1 MLKKLLKKGQRRW
14 LVLFPLLGFIIL
26 VIMVKLKSAPQL
38 KSEVELTPL
47 VNVEKAKVRNLQMSI
62 EGYGRAQS
70 KEIWQAVAEVSGR
83 VIYRHPDLEKGK
95 IMPAGTVLLKIDPV
109 DYQLKLAQAKSDLK
123 SAIADADR
131 VALNKNKYTLS
142 LELEKSRLIILEK
155 EYKRKKGIL
164 NKGAISQS
172 LVDQEQSNVF
182 AQQEKVLDLSTS
194 LQLIPNDIDVAQA
207 RIQVNQ
213 SQVKEAERKLAKTNI
228 VLPFD
233 ARITQV
239 NAVLEQVINQQS
251 VLLEANYIG
260 AMEIN
265 AQFAITDM
273 KQFVRQTVD
282 TTFSQDN
289 KFPDIKRL
297 NLQAGIKLYAGDES
311 LEWLGSV
318 ERVSDSIDFQ
328 GNTIGLI
335 VEMENDWKD
344 FDPLNNTPVMNNM
357 FLEVEVLSE
366 AKPMLSIPTK
376 AIHGQSVYI
385 VKDNVLRIKPISI
398 LFESGRY
405 TAIDD
410 KAEGSIS
417 LGDLVITTDL
427 LPAIDKMQ
435 VRTLLDQQE
444 VDQKEGK
451 DSEGEQEK

>member
-47 VNVEKAKVRNLQMSI
+47 VNVEKAKVLNLQMSI

>member
-1 MLKKLLKKGQRRW
+1 MLKKFLKTGQRRW
-14 LVLFPLLGFIIL
+14 LVLFPFLGFIIL
-26 VIMVKLKSAPQL
+26 VIMVKLKSTPQL

-47 VNVEKAKVRNLQMSI
+47 VKVDKAKIRNLQMSI

-70 KEIWQAVAEVSGR
+70 KESWQAVAEVSGR

-95 IMPAGTVLLKIDPV
+95 MSPAGTVALKIDPV

-131 VALNKNKYTLS
+131 IALNKNKLTLS
-142 LELEKSRLIILEK
+142 LLLERNRLDILEK
-155 EYKRKKGIL
+155 EYKRKKGLL
-164 NKGAISQS
+164 NKGSISHS
-172 LVDQEQSNVF
+172 SVDKEQSNVF
-182 AQQEKVLDLSTS
+182 AQQEKVLDMETNIK
-194 LQLIPNDIDVAQA
+194 LIPNDIDVAQA

-213 SQVKEAERKLAKTNI
+213 SRLEEAQRKLDKTTI
-228 VLPFD
+228 VIPFD

-251 VLLEANYIG
+251 VLLEANHIG

-282 TTFSQDN
+282 TTFSRDN

-297 NLQAGIKLYAGDES
+297 KLQAGIKLYSGDES

-328 GNTIGLI
+328 GNTVGLI
-335 VEMENDWKD
+335 VEMENDWKN
-344 FDPLNNTPVMNNM
+344 FDPLNNTPVMNDM
-357 FLEVEVLSE
+357 FLEVKVLSK
-366 AKPMLSIPTK
+366 AKPMLSVPTK

-405 TAIDD
+405 TAIDA
-410 KAEGSIS
+410 KLEGSI
-417 LGDLVITTDL
+417 LVGDLVITTDL

-435 VRTLLDQQE
+435 VRTILEQLE
-444 VDQKEGK
+444 GEHKEGN
-451 DSEGEQEK
+451 DREGEQEK

>member
-1 MLKKLLKKGQRRW
+1 MLKKLLKTGQRRW

-335 VEMENDWKD
+335 VEMANDWKD

-435 VRTLLDQQE
+435 VRTLLDRQE

-451 DSEGEQEK
+451 DSEGKQEK

>member
-1 MLKKLLKKGQRRW
+1 
-14 LVLFPLLGFIIL
+14 
-26 VIMVKLKSAPQL
+26 
-38 KSEVELTPL
+38 
-47 VNVEKAKVRNLQMSI
+47 
-62 EGYGRAQS
+62 
-70 KEIWQAVAEVSGR
+70 
-83 VIYRHPDLEKGK
+83 
-95 IMPAGTVLLKIDPV
+95 
-109 DYQLKLAQAKSDLK
+109 
-123 SAIADADR
+123 
-131 VALNKNKYTLS
+131 
-142 LELEKSRLIILEK
+142 LELENSRLINLEK
-155 EYKRKKGIL
+155 EYKRKKVIL

-213 SQVKEAERKLAKTNI
+213 SQVQEAERKLAKTNI
-228 VLPFD
+228 MLPFD

-344 FDPLNNTPVMNNM
+344 FDPLNNTPVMNGM

-435 VRTLLDQQE
+435 VRTLVDHLE

-451 DSEGEQEK
+451 DSEGKQEK

>member
-1 MLKKLLKKGQRRW
+1 MLKKLLKTGQRRW

-47 VNVEKAKVRNLQMSI
+47 VNVEKAKVLNLQMSI

>member
-1 MLKKLLKKGQRRW
+1 MLKKLLKTGQRRW
-14 LVLFPLLGFIIL
+14 LVFFPLLGFIIL

-38 KSEVELTPL
+38 KIEVELTPL

-70 KEIWQAVAEVSGR
+70 KESWQAVAEVSGR

-95 IMPAGTVLLKIDPV
+95 IMPAGTVVLKIDPV

-213 SQVKEAERKLAKTNI
+213 SQVQEAERKLAKTNI
-228 VLPFD
+228 MLPFD

-344 FDPLNNTPVMNNM
+344 FDPLNNTPVMNGM

-435 VRTLLDQQE
+435 VRTLVDHLE

-451 DSEGEQEK
+451 DSEGKQEK

>member
-1 MLKKLLKKGQRRW
+1 MLKKLLKTGQRRW

-70 KEIWQAVAEVSGR
+70 KEIWQAIAEVSGR

-335 VEMENDWKD
+335 VEMANDWKD

-435 VRTLLDQQE
+435 VRTLLDRQE

-451 DSEGEQEK
+451 DSEGKQEK

>member
-1 MLKKLLKKGQRRW
+1 MLKKLLKTGQRRW

-38 KSEVELTPL
+38 KSDVELTPL

-70 KEIWQAVAEVSGR
+70 KESWQAVAEVSGR

-95 IMPAGTVLLKIDPV
+95 ILPAGTVVLKIDPV

-213 SQVKEAERKLAKTNI
+213 SQVQEAERKLAKTNI
-228 VLPFD
+228 ILPFD

-297 NLQAGIKLYAGDES
+297 NLQAEIKLYAGDES

-335 VEMENDWKD
+335 VEMENDWKN
-344 FDPLNNTPVMNNM
+344 FDPLNNTPVMNGM

-366 AKPMLSIPTK
+366 AKPMLSVPTK

-410 KAEGSIS
+410 KVEGSIS

>member
-1 MLKKLLKKGQRRW
+1 MLKKLLKTGQRRW

-182 AQQEKVLDLSTS
+182 AQQENVLDLSTS

-213 SQVKEAERKLAKTNI
+213 SQVKEAERKLDKTNI

-265 AQFAITDM
+265 AQFSVTDM
-273 KQFVRQTVD
+273 KQLIRQTA
-282 TTFSQDN
+282 TSKLSQN
-289 KFPDIKRL
+289 GGFPDIKHL
-297 NLQAGIKLYAGDES
+297 KLQAKIKLYSGDES
-311 LEWLGSV
+311 HEWPGIV
-318 ERVSDSIDFQ
+318 TRVSDSIDPQ

-335 VEMENDWKD
+335 VEMENDWKH
-344 FDPLNNTPVMNNM
+344 FDPLKNTPVMNDM
-357 FLEVEVLSE
+357 FLEVKVIGKTKKVLSV
-366 AKPMLSIPTK
+366 PTK
-376 AIHGQSVYI
+376 AIHGQSIYTVEDNLLR
-385 VKDNVLRIKPISI
+385 VKPVSI
-398 LFESGRY
+398 LFESGRD
-405 TAIDD
+405 TAVN
-410 KAEGSIS
+410 ANLEGSVSID
-417 LGDLVITTDL
+417 DLVITTDL
-427 LPAIDKMQ
+427 LPAIDKMK
-435 VRTLLDQQE
+435 VRTFMDQNR
-444 VDQKEGK
+444 VDQMK
-451 DSEGEQEK
+451 GEQ

>member
-1 MLKKLLKKGQRRW
+1 MLKKLLKTGQRRW

-435 VRTLLDQQE
+435 VRTLLDRQE

-451 DSEGEQEK
+451 DSEGKQEK

>member
-1 MLKKLLKKGQRRW
+1 MLKKLLKTGQRRW

-182 AQQEKVLDLSTS
+182 AQQENVLDLSTS

-213 SQVKEAERKLAKTNI
+213 SQVKEAERKLDKTNI

-273 KQFVRQTVD
+273 KQFVRQMVD

-335 VEMENDWKD
+335 VEMANDWKD

-435 VRTLLDQQE
+435 VRTLLDRQE